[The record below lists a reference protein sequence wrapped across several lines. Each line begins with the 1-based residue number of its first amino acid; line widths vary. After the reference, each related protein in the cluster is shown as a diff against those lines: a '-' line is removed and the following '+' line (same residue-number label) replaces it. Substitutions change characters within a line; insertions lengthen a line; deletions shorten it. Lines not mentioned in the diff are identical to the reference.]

1 MALSMGDCE
10 KVNYRIGSNCEMEI
24 ISPQYNT
31 VILPSWDTQIY
42 E

>member
-1 MALSMGDCE
+1 MALSMKDCE
-10 KVNYRIGSNCEMEI
+10 EMNLPHYSNWEMEI
-24 ISPQYNT
+24 KSPQCNT

>member
-10 KVNYRIGSNCEMEI
+10 KGKLRIGSNWEMEI
-24 ISPQYNT
+24 ISPQCNT
-31 VILPSWDTQIY
+31 VIFPSWNTQIY

>member
-1 MALSMGDCE
+1 MALSMGIVK
-10 KVNYRIGSNCEMEI
+10 KVTYRIGSNWEMEI
-24 ISPQYNT
+24 KSPQCNT